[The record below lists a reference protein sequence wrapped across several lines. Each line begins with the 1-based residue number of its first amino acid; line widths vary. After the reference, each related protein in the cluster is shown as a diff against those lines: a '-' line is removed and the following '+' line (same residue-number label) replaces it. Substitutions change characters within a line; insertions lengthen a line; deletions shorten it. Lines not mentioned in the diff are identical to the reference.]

1 MQQRGTIAVISGARW
16 WRERGEEVTSKR
28 QRETNESGEDE
39 RTQPVERNSVGFER
53 IYYRKSTPLYTT
65 RRRPALTAEI
75 TFVVHSVSR
84 EHVEYY
90 PRFVDNPRLIKNR
103 VFIREYFQIIN

>member
-1 MQQRGTIAVISGARW
+1 MRCATTRHDSGYQW
-16 WRERGEEVTSKR
+16 CTVGGGGEVTSKR

-90 PRFVDNPRLIKNR
+90 PRFVDSPRLIKNR